1 MSLLRGALLQ
11 STVFLLLIASV
22 CGQASGVCTESV
34 IVNVRDHLGQLV
46 ADLLPSSFHATLGSS
61 VLSIRSANVG
71 ASPRIVL
78 LLDRS
83 ASMNQSFAAATT
95 IAGNFVAS
103 NAVKAHISVVP
114 FSDHVIDTIG
124 FDTPKNEILKKLSE
138 LRDGHGHTAFY
149 DSLIYGAGLFGTPEP
164 GDAIYAITD
173 GGDNQSKSNE
183 SEVEREFLSK
193 GVRLFAFVLYD
204 KYFPTQDERSTLPDL
219 VHLAEMTGGAH
230 PLEWIAYRQRR
241 KGEQLGAPLQ
251 SLYEAMER
259 FYRLELGST
268 QHRET
273 ILVETGSARCGWKE
287 AKRRRGLLS
296 EEFGW
301 VRALTTLELAQIE
314 LRSYEPLPAE
324 PKLQRSLRCA
334 PVQSQLVGNLLQ
346 CCNTEGDVLVQIYA

>member
-11 STVFLLLIASV
+11 STVFLLLIAPV

-219 VHLAEMTGGAH
+219 VHLAEMTGGASV
-230 PLEWIAYRQRR
+230 RVD
-241 KGEQLGAPLQ
+241 
-251 SLYEAMER
+251 SLPTA
-259 FYRLELGST
+259 
-268 QHRET
+268 
-273 ILVETGSARCGWKE
+273 K
-287 AKRRRGLLS
+287 KRRTTR
-296 EEFGW
+296 
-301 VRALTTLELAQIE
+301 RAPSVTL
-314 LRSYEPLPAE
+314 
-324 PKLQRSLRCA
+324 
-334 PVQSQLVGNLLQ
+334 
-346 CCNTEGDVLVQIYA
+346 